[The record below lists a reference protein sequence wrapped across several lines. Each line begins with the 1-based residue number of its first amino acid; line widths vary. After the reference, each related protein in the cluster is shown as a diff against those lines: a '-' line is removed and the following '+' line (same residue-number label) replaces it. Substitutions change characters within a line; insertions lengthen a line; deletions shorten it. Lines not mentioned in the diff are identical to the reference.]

1 MSATNID
8 QMVEAAWHYTEMVYE
23 KEAETGKMPSS
34 IINVWHEHRI
44 GKWWHVCWVFG
55 IPGQYKEIETNM
67 KNQNLHRENYDQLK
81 AGMRYIIIT
90 VSSI

>member
-44 GKWWHVCWVFG
+44 GKWWHVC
-55 IPGQYKEIETNM
+55 
-67 KNQNLHRENYDQLK
+67 
-81 AGMRYIIIT
+81 
-90 VSSI
+90 